1 MLFLV
6 LLLGLA
12 ASITAIYRVTQRS
25 GVGLDSPIE
34 VSRLS
39 EEQRANMREKFLQTL
54 FDPEQRLDLFLL
66 AFGFISSITAFITL
80 YILVYTY
87 SK

>member
-1 MLFLV
+1 MLLLV

-12 ASITAIYRVTQRS
+12 ASTTAIYRVTQRS

-34 VSRLS
+34 ISRLS
-39 EEQRANMREKFLQTL
+39 REQRAKKRDKFLQTL
-54 FDPEQRLDLFLL
+54 FDSEQRLDLFLL
-66 AFGFISSITAFITL
+66 AFGFTSSTAAFITL
-80 YILVYTY
+80 YILVYTN